1 MRAGFRYRALWIG
14 LAVCA
19 ACGERTRSAGVRPG
33 APRTATVRIVNWNW
47 SDMRVYAARD
57 GDRSLL
63 GLVTTGATQTFPLPA
78 DLMGRTGELRLV
90 ADPVGSAILLSS
102 EPFLIDHGQVV
113 EWTIHDRPENSTIVV
128 H

>member
-1 MRAGFRYRALWIG
+1 MRVGYRYCALWIG

-19 ACGERTRSAGVRPG
+19 ACAERSRPAGVHPG

-57 GDRSLL
+57 GVRSLL
-63 GLVTTGATQTFPLPA
+63 GLVITGTKQTFPLPA
-78 DLMGRTGELRLV
+78 DLVRTGDLRLV

-128 H
+128 R